1 MAYLGVGAPASPTD
15 HSANMLSLP
24 SQAAEISPQD
34 ARSPA
39 WRTALLATICAI
51 GILQYFTPLTVVHW
65 LYILQRAYYIPIVLA
80 GLWWGW
86 KHGLAVA
93 LLSGAAFAIGTPSI
107 WNVRRVDVLDQCLEI
122 GVFCLVGLT
131 SGILSDR
138 QRSQERDLQKTTHQ
152 LLRTHLE
159 LQDNFENMKR
169 SERLSALGQL
179 AAGLA
184 HEIRNP
190 LASIE
195 GAAAILQRENRNEER
210 RIEFLEII
218 QKESRRLD
226 GLLTRFLKFAKPPE
240 PNLRS
245 VEVGELLDA
254 VTSLAQHAIP
264 GCRLEI
270 FEDVQPG
277 LTTLQCDLDQMKQV
291 LLNLVINAVQAMP
304 EGGRVRLAMR
314 QDENRITIDVEDEGS
329 GVSQENVERVF
340 DPFFT
345 TKASGTGLGLPVA
358 DQIVRQHAGT
368 LTISRN
374 TARGA
379 TFRISLPLRPTPAHD
394 QEQNTCC

>member
-1 MAYLGVGAPASPTD
+1 
-15 HSANMLSLP
+15 MLSSP
-24 SQAAEISPQD
+24 SRLAANVPHD
-34 ARSPA
+34 VRWTA
-39 WRTALLATICAI
+39 WRTGLFAAVCLI
-51 GILQYFTPLTVVHW
+51 GILQLLTPPTLVHW

-93 LLSGAAFAIGTPSI
+93 LVSGASFAIGTPSI

-122 GVFCLVGLT
+122 SVFCLVGLT

-138 QRSQERDLQKTTHQ
+138 RRSQERSLQETTHE

-169 SERLSALGQL
+169 SERLSSLGQL

-195 GAAAILQRENRNEER
+195 GAAAILQRENGNEER
-210 RIEFLEII
+210 RIEFLDII

-240 PNLRS
+240 PNLRT

-254 VTSLAQHAIP
+254 VTSLAQRTIP
-264 GCRLEI
+264 GGRLEI

-277 LTTLQCDLDQMKQV
+277 LSALQCDLDQMKQV

-304 EGGRVRLAMR
+304 EGGRVRLAMH
-314 QDENRITIDVEDEGS
+314 QDESRVTIDVEDEGS

-374 TARGA
+374 TSRGA
-379 TFRISLPLRPTPAHD
+379 TFRISLPLRPIPAHGK
-394 QEQNTCC
+394 E

>member
-1 MAYLGVGAPASPTD
+1 
-15 HSANMLSLP
+15 MLSSP
-24 SQAAEISPQD
+24 SLLAENAPHD
-34 ARSPA
+34 ARWTA
-39 WRTALLATICAI
+39 WRTVLLTAVCII
-51 GILQYFTPLTVVHW
+51 GFLQYLMPATLVHW

-86 KHGLAVA
+86 KHGLTVA
-93 LLSGAAFAIGTPSI
+93 LVSGAAFAIGTPSI

-122 GVFCLVGLT
+122 SVFCLVGLT

-138 QRSQERDLQKTTHQ
+138 RRSQERSLQETTHE

-159 LQDNFENMKR
+159 LQENFENLKR
-169 SERLSALGQL
+169 SERLSSLGQL

-195 GAAAILQRENRNEER
+195 GAAAILERENGNEER
-210 RIEFLEII
+210 RIEFLDII

-240 PNLRS
+240 PNLRT

-254 VTSLAQHAIP
+254 VTSLAQRTIP
-264 GCRLEI
+264 GGRLEI
-270 FEDVQPG
+270 LEDVQPG
-277 LTTLQCDLDQMKQV
+277 LSALLCDLDQMKQV

-314 QDENRITIDVEDEGS
+314 QDENRVTIDVEDEGS
-329 GVSQENVERVF
+329 GVSQENIERVF

-368 LTISRN
+368 LTILRN
-374 TARGA
+374 TSRGA
-379 TFRISLPLRPTPAHD
+379 TFRISLPLKPISANGK
-394 QEQNTCC
+394 E

>member
-1 MAYLGVGAPASPTD
+1 MPS
-15 HSANMLSLP
+15 SLP
-24 SQAAEISPQD
+24 RLAENR
-34 ARSPA
+34 ALEVRSPG
-39 WRTALLATICAI
+39 WRTALLAAVCVIGFMQYLTPATI
-51 GILQYFTPLTVVHW
+51 VHW

-86 KHGLAVA
+86 KQGLAVA

-107 WNVRRVDVLDQCLEI
+107 WSVRRVDVLDQCLEI

-138 QRSQERDLQKTTHQ
+138 QRSQERELQQATHE

-159 LQDNFENMKR
+159 LRENFDTMQR
-169 SERLSALGQL
+169 SERLSSLGQL

-195 GAAAILQRENRNEER
+195 GAAAILRRENGNEER
-210 RIEFLEII
+210 RLEFLDII
-218 QKESRRLD
+218 QKETRRLD
-226 GLLTRFLKFAKPPE
+226 RLLTRFLKFAKPPE
-240 PNLRS
+240 PNLRT

-254 VTSLAQHAIP
+254 VTSLAQYAIP
-264 GCRLEI
+264 GRRLEI
-270 FEDVQPG
+270 CEDVQPG

-291 LLNLVINAVQAMP
+291 LLNLIINAAQAMP
-304 EGGRVRLAMR
+304 QSGQVRLAVR
-314 QDENRITIDVEDEGS
+314 QDQNRVTIDVEDEGS

-345 TKASGTGLGLPVA
+345 TKTSGTGLGLSVA

-368 LTISRN
+368 LTIARN

-379 TFRISLPLRPTPAHD
+379 TFRISLPLRPISAHAK
-394 QEQNTCC
+394 EQNTCC